1 MSYYEIVCIIHPAL
15 QAGHLEDTIKQINDK
30 IDSSKNG
37 KMIYQENWGK
47 KKLSYLIQKQKYGTY
62 YIFQCMINGQFINE
76 LSDEFQH
83 NTNIIRYLITKIDET
98 QLMKE
103 KKNSTNDDVVEKNKD
118 ENKTTLDKNDSAEAK
133 IADEKN
139 ADNNDTAEKDEGIKD
154 DDTKNDDIK
163 DDDSKDD
170 DTKDDDDNK
179 SNNSDSNE
187 KHLDD
192 SDSSEKE

>member
-30 IDSSKNG
+30 INSSKNG

-62 YIFQCMINGQFINE
+62 YIFQCMIDGQFING
-76 LSDEFQH
+76 LSDDFQH
-83 NTNIIRYLITKIDET
+83 NTNIIRYLITKVDET

-103 KKNSTNDDVVEKNKD
+103 KKINTDDGVAEKNKD
-118 ENKTTLDKNDSAEAK
+118 KDENKATLDENDNAEAK

-139 ADNNDTAEKDEGIKD
+139 ADNSDTEEK
-154 DDTKNDDIK
+154 NVDIK
-163 DDDSKDD
+163 DDDAKDD
-170 DTKDDDDNK
+170 NVE
-179 SNNSDSNE
+179 SNESDSDEN
-187 KHLDD
+187 HQDD
-192 SDSSEKE
+192 SKSSEKE